1 MGYRHN
7 GVNTGGLPIEYI
19 KNFINK
25 LHVPIFIETGT
36 AGGESIIKASELF
49 KVCHTIEIVEDRVPK
64 FDPQN
69 PEKGGRIFAPNID
82 FHTGDSGKLLKSI
95 VSKYPN
101 DWIFFWL
108 DAHWSEPHEAP
119 EGTDECPILKEIDS
133 IDHAKS
139 IIMIDDA
146 RLFLGP
152 VVWPCDPTRWPKF
165 KDVFIHLNDKF
176 PNHIISVIDDYIVC
190 IPQELKDEFFN
201 EWRGR
206 FEERYPNDETRLRN
220 AVKLAFNA
228 FKNYIQC

>member
-25 LHVPIFIETGT
+25 FPVSVFIETGT
-36 AGGESIIKASELF
+36 AGGESVREASKLF
-49 KVCHTIEIVEDRVPK
+49 KTCHTIEIVD
-64 FDPQN
+64 
-69 PEKGGRIFAPNID
+69 GRAGSEYPSNVTT
-82 FHTGDSGKLLKSI
+82 HTGDSGKLLKSI

-108 DAHWSEPHEAP
+108 DAHWSEPEEAP

-133 IDHAKS
+133 IDHDKS

-165 KDVFIHLNDKF
+165 KDVFVHLFDKF

-190 IPQELKDEFFN
+190 IPQELRDEFFN

-206 FEERYPNDETRLRN
+206 FEERYPSDETRLKN
-220 AVKLAFNA
+220 AARLAFDA
-228 FKNYIQC
+228 FKKYIE